1 MVHLK
6 QWNICFMG
14 IETSLWANSQVNKQA
29 IFEICLRRC
38 RQSQTF
44 AFESCTH
51 SRTTLGSTG
60 SIPLKSYQLSRSSLH
75 MILMRFM
82 SHVDLI
88 FSRLVMF
95 VWYFGQRAVKSEVGK
110 YGALLTKGSLDVL
123 SPTDVSAFN
132 QKWTTHSFKCWQLF
146 FLIFFVRP
154 KLFVFVLSGQIL
166 TNKCCWLS
174 YDSTVFENCRNV
186 SWIFAPKTL
195 MISNIAISY
204 LAFSSTRHF
213 WVLFK

>member
-1 MVHLK
+1 MHLITNIGMYICVNLLTKLLIFHGSFLK

-154 KLFVFVLSGQIL
+154 KLFCFRFV
-166 TNKCCWLS
+166 W
-174 YDSTVFENCRNV
+174 
-186 SWIFAPKTL
+186 
-195 MISNIAISY
+195 SNIDQ
-204 LAFSSTRHF
+204 
-213 WVLFK
+213 